1 MSQVFLKIH
10 LCKVML
16 DVRYWILDKKVAPHM
31 LSNGAGEGQEQF
43 AVTVNSPQMKKKK
56 NSRQSIVHG

>member
-16 DVRYWILDKKVAPHM
+16 DVRYWILDKKVARYSVVLLVSLDLTTEM
-31 LSNGAGEGQEQF
+31 ILDTG
-43 AVTVNSPQMKKKK
+43 
-56 NSRQSIVHG
+56 